1 MKQAAWIVCGLSV
14 IIGWNVLAILGDN
27 KSIDIQ
33 YRTVH
38 QLYCVEHPQHH
49 HCK

>member
-1 MKQAAWIVCGLSV
+1 MKHLPWIVCGFSV
-14 IIGWNVLAILGDN
+14 IIGWNVLAVLRDN

-38 QLYCVEHPQHH
+38 QLYCMKHPQHH